1 MKSQGVKELIIV
13 NELSQILKFV
23 NIIIAL
29 HANVQLVN
37 VIYNVK
43 IQRKMENKRKTIS
56 HFNNLAIKQ
65 KYKFNKSLFLK
76 DNY

>member
-1 MKSQGVKELIIV
+1 MASTFLFWKPLRYEEKLSAQKMKSQGVKELIIV

-43 IQRKMENKRKTIS
+43 I
-56 HFNNLAIKQ
+56 
-65 KYKFNKSLFLK
+65 
-76 DNY
+76 